1 MQWLALGIAL
11 VICVALAV
19 NWFANASLPQVIRA
33 LRRAAVVLALLVVL
47 VLVLIGRLHW
57 LIGLV
62 GWAIPAALAL
72 RAMLRRDAAA
82 RGPRPG
88 QSSQVRTPFLD
99 MRLDHDSG
107 ALDGTVIA
115 GAYEGRM
122 LSSMSLEE
130 LRALLAE
137 AAGDA
142 DTANVLAAYLD
153 RHHGESWRSRD
164 DRDPA
169 SEAGAGAAA
178 GGTMTRD
185 EAWRI
190 LGLEPDASVDEIR
203 AAHRRL
209 MKQLHPDHGGTDYL
223 AAKINEA
230 KDLLLHR

>member
-11 VICVALAV
+11 VICVVLAV
-19 NWFANASLPQVIRA
+19 NWFAKASLPQVLRA
-33 LRRAAVVLALLVVL
+33 LRGAAVGLALLVIL
-47 VLVLIGRLHW
+47 VLVLFGRLHW
-57 LIGLV
+57 LIGLAA
-62 GWAIPAALAL
+62 WAIPMALAL
-72 RAMLRRDAAA
+72 RAKLRRDAAG

-88 QSSQVRTPFLD
+88 QSSQVRTRFVD

-107 ALDGTVIA
+107 ELDGIVLV
-115 GAYEGRM
+115 GAYEGRK
-122 LSSMSLEE
+122 LSSMSLQE

-137 AAGDA
+137 AAADA
-142 DTANVLAAYLD
+142 DSMNVLAAYLD
-153 RHHGESWRSRD
+153 RHHGESWRARD

-169 SEAGAGAAA
+169 SDAGGGAATGDA
-178 GGTMTRD
+178 MTRD

-190 LGLEPDASVDEIR
+190 LGLEPDASADEIR